1 MMPINISYCSD
12 TGLNF
17 VVIGIGETG
26 KRAIESYS
34 FPSHEQKDDFWIGNI
49 ILCSNESFRD
59 VCNSPALKCHKIYQD
74 INKAN
79 LVFILVDTNNEADC
93 TDAYEMAS
101 LICNQKGSYDF
112 TICVYC
118 GTRNCTAVHR
128 LKSVYDKLIYVDDAP
143 LLNCPSYL
151 ICMNF
156 LRVGWIGVDYAD
168 VINILNK
175 LSSGVFCQF
184 ISNDSITISEEL
196 LALNS
201 NIKNAGLDKSET
213 LHALVHIT
221 ITPTTSLETVD
232 KIILEI
238 GKSIQGEIVWSAH
251 INDDMSDNNL
261 SISMIYGEPKN
272 QD

>member
-1 MMPINISYCSD
+1 MMPINISYCRD

-17 VVIGIGETG
+17 VVIGIGEAG

-34 FPSHEQKDDFWIGNI
+34 YPSHEQKDDFWIDNI
-49 ILCSNESFRD
+49 VLCSKESFQYMYD
-59 VCNSPALKCHKIYQD
+59 SPVLEHQKICQD

-93 TDAYEMAS
+93 IDAYEMAS
-101 LICNQKGSYDF
+101 LINSQKGSYDF

-118 GTRNCTAVHR
+118 GTRNCTASHR
-128 LKSVYDKLIYVDDAP
+128 LKSVYDKLIYVEDAT
-143 LLNCPSYL
+143 LLNHPSYL

-156 LRVGWIGVDYAD
+156 LRVGWMGVDYVD

-184 ISNDSITISEEL
+184 ISNDTITISEEL
-196 LALNS
+196 LALSS

-238 GKSIQGEIVWSAH
+238 GKTIQGEMAWSAH
-251 INDDMSDNNL
+251 INDNMSNNHL
-261 SISMIYGEPKN
+261 SISMIYGEQKH